1 MNSKYSKFPFER
13 FVNEKWSLEHIHA
26 QNSEDLKTDKQ
37 RILLLKEQKVFFQ
50 NIKEKKIINK
60 INDILESDDIELDS
74 FVKLQEEIFKRYTED
89 ENINIHS
96 VDNMAL
102 LTTMDNS
109 ALNNNIFPIKRD
121 KIIELDE
128 KGSFIP
134 ICTKNV
140 FLKYYSKDV
149 TQNSEWTKKDRD
161 AYLKE
166 IKTKL
171 INFLPDE
178 ERANEN

>member
-13 FVNEKWSLEHIHA
+13 FIEEKWSLEHIHA

-37 RILLLKEQKVFFQ
+37 RRLLLEEQNIFFQ
-50 NIKEKKIINK
+50 NVKEEKLIIKIIAL
-60 INDILESDDIELDS
+60 LEEDNIELDS
-74 FVKLQEEIFKRYTED
+74 FVTLQEEIFQKYSEK
-89 ENINIHS
+89 ENVNIHS
-96 VDNMAL
+96 IDNMAL
-102 LTTMDNS
+102 LSTEDNS

-149 TQNSEWTKKDRD
+149 SQNSEWTKKDKE
-161 AYLKE
+161 AYRSE
-166 IKTKL
+166 IQTKL
-171 INFLPDE
+171 TEFLPNE
-178 ERANEN
+178 EIFN

>member
-1 MNSKYSKFPFER
+1 
-13 FVNEKWSLEHIHA
+13 
-26 QNSEDLKTDKQ
+26 
-37 RILLLKEQKVFFQ
+37 
-50 NIKEKKIINK
+50 
-60 INDILESDDIELDS
+60 
-74 FVKLQEEIFKRYTED
+74 
-89 ENINIHS
+89 
-96 VDNMAL
+96 MAL
-102 LTTMDNS
+102 LSTEDNS

-166 IKTKL
+166 IKRKL
-171 INFLPDE
+171 KEFLPDD